1 MACPTAALSTEP
13 TLTRFIYYKLLT
25 LIPVSAALIAMGRHA
40 ESLLWPFLYVG
51 ACLTHA
57 GIMYSIKCPHC
68 PYYKMDGKGLQCFIW
83 WGAPKLYQP
92 RKGPERGFVGQYA
105 KFGML
110 VLTLFPVY
118 WLWQE
123 KAFLLVYALGIVG
136 LVMSIGINECSRCL
150 NFDCGHCGVPE
161 DIRKE
166 YLETIESHA

>member
-1 MACPTAALSTEP
+1 
-13 TLTRFIYYKLLT
+13 
-25 LIPVSAALIAMGRHA
+25 
-40 ESLLWPFLYVG
+40 
-51 ACLTHA
+51 
-57 GIMYSIKCPHC
+57 
-68 PYYKMDGKGLQCFIW
+68 MDGKGLQCFIW